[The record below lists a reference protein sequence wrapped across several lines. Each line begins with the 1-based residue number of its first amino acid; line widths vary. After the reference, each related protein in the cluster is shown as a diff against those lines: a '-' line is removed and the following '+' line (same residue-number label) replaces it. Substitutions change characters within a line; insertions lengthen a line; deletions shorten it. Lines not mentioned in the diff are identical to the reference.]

1 MPEWT
6 PYFSLE
12 KHSVHSGI
20 FLQKWAIIIC
30 YGLSC
35 FCRDIF
41 DFKQN
46 WHCALLWKRCAGV
59 CGRSLCQF
67 ALLNQLKPNV
77 IDMDFSLSN
86 WLLRPPKQLLPSTI
100 SLSIQWQIEQK
111 NKNVLVSFP
120 EFFVMTKASVVNF
133 EMSSVWPGLW
143 DLGQILLKRNS

>member
-1 MPEWT
+1 MNIFGWSIQGCSNLRCDDSTMPKRDQMF
-6 PYFSLE
+6 PN
-12 KHSVHSGI
+12 KIV
-20 FLQKWAIIIC
+20 
-30 YGLSC
+30 
-35 FCRDIF
+35 FCRDVS

-46 WHCALLWKRCAGV
+46 WHCALLWKRFAGV

-111 NKNVLVSFP
+111 NKYVLVSFP
-120 EFFVMTKASVVNF
+120 EFFVTTKASVVNF
-133 EMSSVWPGLW
+133 ELSSVWPRLW